1 MAEIDLV
8 GLLEGNLRVL
18 DGERSCDEKKPR
30 VYGVVA
36 GVVTDADDRK
46 RLGRVRIRFPFAGR
60 TESAWARVA
69 APWAGGRRRGAY
81 FVPEVDDEVLV
92 AFRDGDLGHP
102 YVLGFLWSEPNAPPP
117 EDNPRPGRSVIRSSR
132 GHRVEIDD
140 TASRVTVR
148 TSEGSHVVLDDTE
161 KAADVELADAKGRV
175 KITLDGSSG
184 ELTITADQAGKVAV
198 KATPGGSVSVDAL
211 DITIKATGVLTLEGQ
226 TVQITGHQL
235 VAINS

>member
-1 MAEIDLV
+1 MAEVDLL

-18 DGERSCDEKKPR
+18 DGDGSCADKKPH

-36 GVVTDADDRK
+36 GVVTDVDDRK
-46 RLGRVRIRFPFAGR
+46 RLGRVRIRFPFSGR

-69 APWAGGRRRGAY
+69 APWAGSRRRGAY

-102 YVLGFLWSEPNAPPP
+102 YVLGFLWSEPDAPPP
-117 EDNPRPGRSVIRSSR
+117 EDSPKPGRSVIRSSR

-140 TASRVTVR
+140 VARRVTVR
-148 TSEGSHVVLDDTE
+148 TSDGNRVVLDDTE
-161 KAADVELADAKGRV
+161 KAADVELADARGRV
-175 KITLDGSSG
+175 KVTLDGSTD

-198 KATPGGSVSVDAL
+198 KATGGSVSVDAG

-226 TVQITGHQL
+226 TVQITGHEL